1 MSKGVGMR
9 DVSGGGSVG
18 WGVVEYRRVSAM
30 VTIEPLK
37 LSRSAVPVELEFPAY
52 MAVFWLF
59 LSI

>member
-1 MSKGVGMR
+1 MR

>member
-37 LSRSAVPVELEFPAY
+37 LSRSAELEFPAY